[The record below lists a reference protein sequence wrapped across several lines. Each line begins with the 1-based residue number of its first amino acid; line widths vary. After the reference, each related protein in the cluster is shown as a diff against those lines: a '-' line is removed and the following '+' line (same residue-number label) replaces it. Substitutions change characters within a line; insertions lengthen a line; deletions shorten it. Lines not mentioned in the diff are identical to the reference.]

1 MSQPIASH
9 SLQHRLV
16 WRTLAGFALVWVLVM
31 AWVAVDA
38 RHELDELLDAHL
50 TQTAAL
56 LLVQQSS
63 DLDEDTVYAPSQA
76 HKYSSNVAYQVFRGG
91 ELLAAS
97 ANAGAQAMAQHTQGF
112 ATITRADGQA
122 WRVYVTR
129 SANSE
134 VRVYVAEA
142 MSSRTDIVW
151 ALLRGMAL
159 PFVLALPLWAVVVW
173 LNTRS
178 SLLPIKALRQRLLDR
193 NHAALSPVHVPDL
206 PIEVQPL
213 QDALN
218 ALLRELAARM
228 DSERRFTADA
238 AHELRT
244 PIAAIRT
251 QAQVALMAESPTQL
265 VLRQQALQDTIRAC
279 DRAGRVVEQL
289 LTLSR
294 LEEQAQ
300 PAQPLMDVH
309 LILQQV
315 AAELA
320 PTALQRHQELEI
332 LNEVK
337 DPQCLMQVCSD
348 TALQILFRNL
358 LDNALRYTPDE
369 GKVRVTLRCADA
381 STLELVFEDSGPGM
395 SEQDMARLGERFF
408 RVLGTGQSGSGLGWS
423 IVQRI
428 AQVHGMTWHV
438 QRSAALGGLQVRLQ
452 MNSKA

>member
-63 DLDEDTVYAPSQA
+63 DLDEDTVYDPSQA

-134 VRVYVAEA
+134 VLVYVAEA

-193 NHAALSPVHVPDL
+193 SHAALSPVHVPDL

-265 VLRQQALQDTIRAC
+265 ALRQQALQDTIRAC

-358 LDNALRYTPDE
+358 LDNALRYTPDQ

>member
-1 MSQPIASH
+1 MSQPIANH

-63 DLDEDTVYAPSQA
+63 DLDEDTVYAPSQV

-358 LDNALRYTPDE
+358 LDNALRYTPEE

>member
-1 MSQPIASH
+1 MSQPIANH

-63 DLDEDTVYAPSQA
+63 DLDEDTVYASSQA

-193 NHAALSPVHVPDL
+193 SHAALSPVHVPDL